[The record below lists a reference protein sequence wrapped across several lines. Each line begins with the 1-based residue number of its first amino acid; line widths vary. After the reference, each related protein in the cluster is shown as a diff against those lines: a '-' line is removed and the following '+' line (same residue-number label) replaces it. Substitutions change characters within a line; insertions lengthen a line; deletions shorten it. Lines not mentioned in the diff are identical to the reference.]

1 MKVEFEVPSERD
13 VPVSINRGVP
23 IALAN
28 PRAGVVKS
36 LGEIADKLVP
46 MRTPASDDKKK
57 SKRLGR

>member
-1 MKVEFEVPSERD
+1 

-46 MRTPASDDKKK
+46 VRTPAGDEKKK